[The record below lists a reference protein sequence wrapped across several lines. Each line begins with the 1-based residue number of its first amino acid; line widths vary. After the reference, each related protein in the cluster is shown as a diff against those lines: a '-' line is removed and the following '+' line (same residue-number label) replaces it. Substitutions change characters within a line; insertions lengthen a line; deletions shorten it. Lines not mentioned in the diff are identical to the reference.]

1 MARGTDTGGRIKRL
15 EHALE
20 QARKLPKKT
29 VLESNPMRELMGYS
43 WVQLRNWC
51 NDYPHIEASGAFIRG
66 GNGVAWQFKPVATIE
81 ALLAQFRSE
90 VDQNNRRNRR
100 LQSAVGVSLPEEES
114 TASLDETA
122 KLVRLTLEVQ
132 KTKLDQGQYT
142 PTASVAEFLD
152 SYNRVVVEGILGA
165 ETEADPTGRLDPAVR
180 EAMNE
185 ALRNLA
191 VRVHAKAEAYI
202 GEYRARAEQAGVA
215 ATG

>member
-1 MARGTDTGGRIKRL
+1 MARGTNTSGRIKRL

-29 VLESNPMRELMGYS
+29 VLESNPMRELLGYS
-43 WVQLRNWC
+43 WVQLRSWC
-51 NDYPHIEASGAFIRG
+51 DDYPHIEASGAFIRG
-66 GNGVAWQFKPVATIE
+66 GNGVAWQFKPLATVE

-90 VDQNNRRNRR
+90 TEQNNRRNRR
-100 LQSAVGVSLPEEES
+100 LQQAVGVDLPETES
-114 TASLDETA
+114 SASLEETA
-122 KLVRLTLEVQ
+122 KLVRLTLDVQ
-132 KTKLDQGQYT
+132 KSKLDQGFYT
-142 PTASVAEFLD
+142 PATTVMDFLD
-152 SYNRVVVEGILGA
+152 GYNRVVVEGILGA
-165 ETEADPTGRLDPAVR
+165 ETEADPTGRLEPEVR

-191 VRVHAKAEAYI
+191 VRVHARAEAFI